1 MTDLYDEDGNY
12 ISRTSRKKDCEET
25 LELGEK
31 ILALTKDELSQINM
45 DEELQHAFEEGQKIK
60 SHAALKRQK
69 HYIAKLMRGRDTEPL
84 AAQLNLV
91 LHKDDIHSA
100 AFKRM
105 EKWRDT
111 LIADGDK
118 GINTFLQEYPHAD
131 RHHMRQLV
139 RNIANEKKNN
149 KPPASFRAIFKY
161 IREVVDQSYNID
173 ENGL

>member
-12 ISRTSRKKDCEET
+12 ISRTSRKKDCEDT
-25 LELGEK
+25 LELGER

-45 DEELQHAFEEGQKIK
+45 DEELQHAFEEGQRIT
-60 SHAALKRQK
+60 SHSALKRQK

-91 LHKDDIHSA
+91 LHKHDIHSA

-105 EKWRDT
+105 EKWRDI

-118 GINTFLQEYPHAD
+118 GINAFLEEYPHAD

-139 RNIANEKKNN
+139 RNIANEKKKN

>member
-1 MTDLYDEDGNY
+1 MTDLYDDDGNY
-12 ISRTSRKKDCEET
+12 ISRTSRKKDCEDV
-25 LELGEK
+25 LELGES

-45 DEELQHAFEEGQKIK
+45 DEELQHAFEEGQRIT
-60 SHAALKRQK
+60 SHGALKRQK
-69 HYIAKLMRGRDTEPL
+69 HYIAKLMRSRDIEPL
-84 AAQLNLV
+84 AAQLKLV
-91 LHKDDIHSA
+91 LHKHDIHSA

-111 LIADGDK
+111 VIADGDN
-118 GINTFLQEYPHAD
+118 GINAFMEEYPHAD

-139 RNIANEKKNN
+139 RNVANEQKKN

-173 ENGL
+173 KNGL